1 MNEPTLAASIRDASI
16 KDASINDPAIDARIS
31 IPGLTVV
38 FDYGEVI
45 SRFPDDASRRRIEEL
60 AGVDPAALW
69 ASYGAHRHAL
79 DHGRLTATA
88 YWRAVE
94 ADTGADWSRTRVHE
108 LWAADFPSW
117 FVPEPG
123 TLDVIADLADGGTR
137 LAILSNAGQD
147 FASPFRHSPLGDLFE
162 QVYLD
167 ALVRHG
173 TERTLGAAQGLLQ
186 QQVNGQPESMR
197 LKRQLD
203 RVYAGLHLP
212 AAHG

>member
-1 MNEPTLAASIRDASI
+1 MS
-16 KDASINDPAIDARIS
+16 IS
-31 IPGLTVV
+31 IPGRTVV

-45 SRFPDDASRRRIEEL
+45 SRFPDDASRRHIEEL
-60 AGVDPAALW
+60 AGVEPAALW
-69 ASYGAHRHAL
+69 ASYGEHRHAL

-162 QVYLD
+162 QVFVSAELD
-167 ALVRHG
+167 DLKPSASIFRHVLAELGTTAADTVFIDNRSDNVEAAQALGIIGHLFTGPEPLRRFVEG
-173 TERTLGAAQGLLQ
+173 LATLPTER
-186 QQVNGQPESMR
+186 R
-197 LKRQLD
+197 
-203 RVYAGLHLP
+203 
-212 AAHG
+212 

>member
-1 MNEPTLAASIRDASI
+1 MS
-16 KDASINDPAIDARIS
+16 IS
-31 IPGLTVV
+31 IPGRTVV

-69 ASYGAHRHAL
+69 ASYGVHRHAL
-79 DHGRLTATA
+79 DHGKLTATG

-162 QVYLD
+162 QVFVSAELD
-167 ALVRHG
+167 DLKPSASIFRHVLAELGTTAADTVFIDNRSDNVEAAQALGITGHLFTGPEPLRQFVEGLAGHT
-173 TERTLGAAQGLLQ
+173 TER
-186 QQVNGQPESMR
+186 R
-197 LKRQLD
+197 
-203 RVYAGLHLP
+203 
-212 AAHG
+212 

>member
-1 MNEPTLAASIRDASI
+1 MS
-16 KDASINDPAIDARIS
+16 IS
-31 IPGLTVV
+31 IPGRTVV

-69 ASYGAHRHAL
+69 ASYGVHRHAL

-162 QVYLD
+162 QVFVSAELD
-167 ALVRHG
+167 DLKPSASIFRHVLAELGTTAADTVFIDNRPDNVEAAQALGITGHLFTGPEPLRLFVEG
-173 TERTLGAAQGLLQ
+173 LAGLPTER
-186 QQVNGQPESMR
+186 R
-197 LKRQLD
+197 
-203 RVYAGLHLP
+203 
-212 AAHG
+212 

>member
-1 MNEPTLAASIRDASI
+1 MSISL
-16 KDASINDPAIDARIS
+16 
-31 IPGLTVV
+31 PGRTVV

-45 SRFPDDASRRRIEEL
+45 SRFPDDASRRRIEDL
-60 AGVDPAALW
+60 AGVDTAALW

-94 ADTGADWSRTRVHE
+94 ADTGASWSRTRVHE

-123 TLDVIADLADGGTR
+123 TLDVIADLSDGGTR

-162 QVYLD
+162 QVFVSAELD
-167 ALVRHG
+167 DLKPSASIFRHVLAELGTTAADTVFIDNRSDNVEAARALGITGHLFTGPEPLRLFVEGLAGHP
-173 TERTLGAAQGLLQ
+173 TER
-186 QQVNGQPESMR
+186 R
-197 LKRQLD
+197 
-203 RVYAGLHLP
+203 
-212 AAHG
+212 

>member
-1 MNEPTLAASIRDASI
+1 MS
-16 KDASINDPAIDARIS
+16 IS
-31 IPGLTVV
+31 IPGRTVV

-60 AGVDPAALW
+60 AGVEPAALW
-69 ASYGAHRHAL
+69 PSYGAHRHAL

-162 QVYLD
+162 QVFVSAELD
-167 ALVRHG
+167 DLKPSASIFRHVLAELGTTAADTVFIDNRPDNVEAAQALGITGHLFTGPEPLRLFVEG
-173 TERTLGAAQGLLQ
+173 LAGLPTER
-186 QQVNGQPESMR
+186 R
-197 LKRQLD
+197 
-203 RVYAGLHLP
+203 
-212 AAHG
+212 

>member
-1 MNEPTLAASIRDASI
+1 MS
-16 KDASINDPAIDARIS
+16 IS
-31 IPGLTVV
+31 IPGRTVV

-45 SRFPDDASRRRIEEL
+45 ARFPDDASRRRVEEL

-69 ASYGAHRHAL
+69 ASYGRHRHAL
-79 DHGRLTATA
+79 DHGRLTAAA

-162 QVYLD
+162 QVFVSAELD
-167 ALVRHG
+167 DLKPSASIFRHVLAELGTTAADTVFIDNRSDNVEAAQALGITGHLFTGPEPLRQFVEGLAGHP
-173 TERTLGAAQGLLQ
+173 TER
-186 QQVNGQPESMR
+186 R
-197 LKRQLD
+197 
-203 RVYAGLHLP
+203 
-212 AAHG
+212 